1 MLLALPV
8 LVALIYGEKTEGLCY
23 LGWMAV
29 CLILGFLGSFRKPAN
44 TEIYQK
50 DGFVAVAL
58 AWVVMSV
65 FGAIPFML
73 TGEIPSF
80 VDALFEIVSGF
91 TTTGSS
97 VLSDVEALS
106 HVSLFWRSFSHWIGG
121 MGVLVFILMLIP
133 VKNGTQMN
141 LMRAESPGPSVSKFV
156 PRVRNTAILLYKI
169 YIAMTAAQIVLLLIS
184 GMRGF
189 DALCISSEA
198 PVQADF
204 RF

>member
-1 MLLALPV
+1 MNYPMIRYVLAWVLKVEGMLLALPV

-91 TTTGSS
+91 TTTGSIARFRAAS
-97 VLSDVEALS
+97 PFAPSPWDTKK
-106 HVSLFWRSFSHWIGG
+106 VSASI
-121 MGVLVFILMLIP
+121 
-133 VKNGTQMN
+133 
-141 LMRAESPGPSVSKFV
+141 
-156 PRVRNTAILLYKI
+156 
-169 YIAMTAAQIVLLLIS
+169 
-184 GMRGF
+184 
-189 DALCISSEA
+189 
-198 PVQADF
+198 
-204 RF
+204 